1 MSYNQIIENIG
12 NADLTKGGDI
22 MNRREELK
30 QAVERM
36 TPEQYKWFIDQVRS
50 LLSASPSPSA
60 HQKES
65 QQTH

>member
-1 MSYNQIIENIG
+1 
-12 NADLTKGGDI
+12 

-36 TPEQYKWFIDQVRS
+36 TPEQYKWFIDQVRF

-60 HQKES
+60 HQKET